1 MERKDLAY
9 FQIFR
14 VYAYYET
21 VALNLHER
29 QIYKCYINC
38 ENSAYHKLIL
48 REEKKNDPYTKG
60 CLGKQIYVEKYSTNM

>member
-1 MERKDLAY
+1 MERNDLAN
-9 FQIFR
+9 FQISHI
-14 VYAYYET
+14 YIYYET

-48 REEKKNDPYTKG
+48 REEKKTIHILKD
-60 CLGKQIYVEKYSTNM
+60 V